1 MAAANE
7 GQKITIDQV
16 YDLVKSVL
24 LSNKDIQQEIK
35 ENKVAITQEIK
46 QLQKDFTTKFEDL
59 KRENEELKRENDEL
73 KNKMSRIERTTRKY
87 NIVVYGLKEEDIKN
101 DFEQII
107 NIINNKLNVRCIAAD
122 FRDCYRIGAKATGKI
137 RPLCIECIHYNI
149 KTDIL
154 SRSKQLKASGLHISN
169 HYTPSEYEDRKL
181 LYTSLKQA
189 RDLNLEAKIE
199 KNILRVANLEFTVE
213 TLKNITPST
222 LKEALLT
229 QGKSINLTQEETTG
243 AQQQEVNLQE
253 KVDERSNSNTKSI
266 TLEEVEKWIGSKRKQ
281 PWNIEGS
288 KPKRSARI
296 NSSKTE
302 LD

>member
-73 KNKMSRIERTTRKY
+73 KNKMSRIEH
-87 NIVVYGLKEEDIKN
+87 
-101 DFEQII
+101 
-107 NIINNKLNVRCIAAD
+107 

-243 AQQQEVNLQE
+243 AQHQEVNLQ
-253 KVDERSNSNTKSI
+253 KKSM
-266 TLEEVEKWIGSKRKQ
+266 
-281 PWNIEGS
+281 
-288 KPKRSARI
+288 SAQI
-296 NSSKTE
+296 QIQNQ
-302 LD
+302 

>member
-73 KNKMSRIERTTRKY
+73 KNKMSRIERRRH
-87 NIVVYGLKEEDIKN
+87 KN